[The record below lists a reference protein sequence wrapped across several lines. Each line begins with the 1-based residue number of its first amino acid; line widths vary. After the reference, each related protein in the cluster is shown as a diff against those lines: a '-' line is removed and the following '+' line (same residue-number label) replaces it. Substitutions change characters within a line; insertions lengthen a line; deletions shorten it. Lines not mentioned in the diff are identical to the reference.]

1 MKVME
6 LCDLAQKPQLRES
19 VLALMQAEFPQG
31 EKQSSLLPFDE
42 EFAALLKDNA
52 PERIL
57 FCLDEGQSPV
67 AALAWKPFTLKQGL
81 KIAALGLVVTRGD
94 HRKRGLSRK
103 LVLEAETR
111 AVAQGAALMC
121 LWSDLLEFYTKLGYV
136 LASSEISWDLTQIDD
151 VEELAISENLP
162 ADAIRALSLSD
173 VSELQKVYA
182 SEAMGPERETR
193 VFERQLAQSD
203 SLALAHVSDAKILAY
218 ALAGKGRDLRNVIHE
233 LVGEPASFPALL
245 TATRA
250 ELLRRS
256 DSAQMPVRLQF
267 PYSHPVQPDLEALF
281 ASGEQGAVCFAKIL
295 LIEKFIDA
303 LNLELVAQDFA
314 ELRIRYLRDINAW
327 ALSDKTQ
334 DIFLSPDPAH
344 LLQIFCQPWELSEL
358 EGLPGRTLKRLEG
371 WRPYPLYF
379 WGSDGV

>member
-1 MKVME
+1 ME
-6 LCDLAQKPQLRES
+6 LFDLAQKPELRES

-31 EKQSSLLPFDE
+31 EKQSSPLPFDE
-42 EFAALLKDNA
+42 EFAALLKDNE

-57 FCLDEGQSPV
+57 FCLDEGGDPV
-67 AALAWKPFTLKQGL
+67 AALAWKPLTLKQGL

-136 LASSEISWDLTQIDD
+136 LASSEISWDLSLIDD

-162 ADAIRALSLSD
+162 VDAIRALSASD
-173 VSELQKVYA
+173 ISQLLEVYA
-182 SEAMGPERETR
+182 AEPLGPQRVAQ

-203 SLALAHVSDAKILAY
+203 SLALAHVHEGRLLGY
-218 ALAGKGRDLRNVIHE
+218 ALAGKGRDLRNVVHE
-233 LVGEPASFPALL
+233 MVGEPASFPALL
-245 TATRA
+245 TAARTA
-250 ELLRRS
+250 LLSRT

-267 PYSHPVQPDLEALF
+267 PYTHPVQPDLEALF

-295 LIEKFIDA
+295 HIENFIEA
-303 LNLELVAQDFA
+303 LNCELVVQDFS

-327 ALSDKTQ
+327 ALADKTQ

>member
-1 MKVME
+1 ME
-6 LCDLAQKPQLRES
+6 LFDLAQKPELRQR
-19 VLALMQAEFPQG
+19 VLELMQAEFPKG
-31 EKQSSLLPFDE
+31 ETQSKTLPFEE
-42 EFAALLKDNA
+42 EFAALLADND
-52 PERIL
+52 PSRIL
-57 FCLDEGQSPV
+57 FCLDDGGSPI

-81 KIAALGLVVTRGD
+81 RLAALGLVVTRSD

-111 AVAQGAALMC
+111 ASAEGASLIC

-136 LASSEISWDLTQIDD
+136 LASSEISWDLSQIDD

-162 ADAIRALSLSD
+162 EDALRPLTESD
-173 VSELQKVYA
+173 IPELQRVYG
-182 SEAMGPERETR
+182 SEPLGPKREAR
-193 VFERQLAQSD
+193 VFARQLAQSD
-203 SLALAHVSDAKILAY
+203 TLALGHVRDGKLLAY
-218 ALAGKGRDLRNVIHE
+218 ALAGKGRDLRNVVHE
-233 LVGEPASFPALL
+233 MIGEPASFPALL
-245 TATRA
+245 TAARTALLSRA
-250 ELLRRS
+250 

-267 PYSHPVQPDLEALF
+267 PYTHPVQPDLEALF

-295 LIEKFIDA
+295 HIENFIEA
-303 LNLELVAQDFA
+303 LNLELIVQDFA

>member
-1 MKVME
+1 ME
-6 LCDLAQKPQLRES
+6 LYDLAQNPELRER
-19 VLALMQAEFPQG
+19 VVTLMQAEFPKG
-31 EKQSSLLPFDE
+31 EAQTSPLPFDE

-57 FCLDEGQSPV
+57 FCLDEGGAPV

-81 KIAALGLVVTRGD
+81 KIAALGLVVTRSD

-111 AVAQGAALMC
+111 ANAQGAALMC

-136 LASSEISWDLTQIDD
+136 LASSEISWDLSEFAD

-162 ADAIRALSLSD
+162 ADAIRALKPEDISQL
-173 VSELQKVYA
+173 LRVYA
-182 SEAMGPERETR
+182 AETLGPEREAR

-203 SLALAHVSDAKILAY
+203 SVALGHMRDNTLVAY
-218 ALAGKGRDLRNVIHE
+218 ALAGKGRDLRNVVHE
-233 LVGEPASFPALL
+233 LVGDPASFPALL
-245 TATRA
+245 TALRA
-250 ELLRRS
+250 KLLQRT

-267 PYSHPVQPDLEALF
+267 PYSHPVQSDLEALF

-295 LIEKFIDA
+295 HIEKFIES
-303 LNLELVAQDFA
+303 LNLELIAQDFA
-314 ELRIRYLRDINAW
+314 ELRIRYLKDINAW

-344 LLQIFCQPWELSEL
+344 LLQIFCQPWDLAEL